1 MVIKC
6 IELIMMKKNNMKFF
20 KNIILSL
27 FLFFGS
33 VNVLLTQESFILN
46 YEDVDIKKVTQD
58 IAQFSKKTIILDPR
72 VKGRITIYSNANLDR
87 RQVWDVYLRTI
98 QVNGFSAISEN
109 GFVRIVPENEAT
121 RDENTASVSS
131 SGDYQTL
138 VIPLI
143 NRSTEEV
150 LPMIKP
156 ITGRQSHLSSIP
168 SINSIIIVDRS
179 SNVQR
184 INDLIK
190 DLDKNNAAKISIIKL
205 KNLSSIEAVRIL
217 DKLKAQNN
225 PTINK
230 FIAIPFN
237 PSNSVI
243 VSANEYV
250 TNNINETLKSLD
262 EDVKTDDSID
272 VVYLKYA
279 KSADIAAILNSV
291 SSGFIPDNDG
301 AKTVITHHEK
311 TNSLIISSAEANL
324 ATIRNIISQLDI
336 RRAQVLVE
344 AIIVELSETA
354 ASSLGV
360 ETVFNGTDK
369 DSVPIGVT
377 RFGGSGPDLLSIIGS
392 SADETDVNL
401 STTASA
407 SLLNT
412 QGLIAGFGDL
422 TPGKDNFVGIINAIS
437 QDSNSNILAT
447 PSLMAM
453 DNELAT
459 SIIGQE
465 IPITTGESLGTNN
478 ANPFRTTSRQ
488 EVGIKLEV
496 TPQINEGSS
505 VVMQIKIE
513 VSGVAG
519 VPMSGIDIITNK
531 RAIETTA
538 LVDNNQIIVLGGL
551 VDEDK
556 QDTVSKVP
564 LLGSVPILG
573 RLFQSSSSTTVKKN
587 LMVFLRPTIITD
599 AESAMS
605 ASSDKY
611 NYIKARQML
620 TGESQ
625 QVIDLTNPK
634 D

>member
-6 IELIMMKKNNMKFF
+6 IELIMMKKNNIKFF
-20 KNIILSL
+20 KNIILNL

-33 VNVLLTQESFILN
+33 VNVLLAQESFILN

-168 SINSIIIVDRS
+168 SINSILIVDRS

-205 KNLSSIEAVRIL
+205 NNLSSIEAVRIL

-377 RFGGSGPDLLSIIGS
+377 RFGGSGPDLLTIIGS

-625 QVIDLTNPK
+625 QLIDLTNPK

>member
-1 MVIKC
+1 
-6 IELIMMKKNNMKFF
+6 MKPLSHKVLALFF
-20 KNIILSL
+20 LATINLSL
-27 FLFFGS
+27 A
-33 VNVLLTQESFILN
+33 QDSFILN

-72 VKGRITIYSNANLDR
+72 VKGKITIYSNANLNR

-98 QVNGFSAISEN
+98 QVNGFSAISES

-121 RDENTASVSS
+121 RDLNISS
-131 SGDYQTL
+131 LASGDFQTA

-143 NRSTEEV
+143 NRSTEEI

-156 ITGRQSHLSSIP
+156 ITGRQSHLSSIS
-168 SINSIIIVDRS
+168 SINSILLVDRA
-179 SNVQR
+179 SNVKR
-184 INDLIK
+184 IK
-190 DLDKNNAAKISIIKL
+190 DLIDDLDANNSANISIIKL
-205 KNLSSIEAVRIL
+205 ENLSSVEAVRIL

-225 PTINK
+225 PTISK
-230 FIAIPFN
+230 FIAIPFS
-237 PSNSVI
+237 PANSVI
-243 VSANEYV
+243 ISANEFI
-250 TNNINETLKSLD
+250 TSNIASTLKSLD
-262 EDVKTDDSID
+262 EDITSNDSID

-279 KSADIAAILNSV
+279 KSADVAAIL
-291 SSGFIPDNDG
+291 SSISGGFIPDADG
-301 AKTVITHHEK
+301 VKTVITHHEK

-324 ATIRNIISQLDI
+324 STIRNIISKLDI

-354 ASSLGV
+354 AKNLGI
-360 ETVFNGTDK
+360 ETAFTGSGSESIPVGLTRFNGA
-369 DSVPIGVT
+369 
-377 RFGGSGPDLLSIIGS
+377 GPDLLSTLGAIS
-392 SADETDVNL
+392 DQTNVTL
-401 STTASA
+401 STTATSA
-407 SLLNT
+407 LLNT
-412 QGLIAGFGDL
+412 QGLVAAFGDI
-422 TPGKDNFVGIINAIS
+422 TGSDNFVGIINAIA
-437 QDSNSNILAT
+437 QDTNSNILST
-447 PSLMAM
+447 PSLLAM

-465 IPITTGESLGTNN
+465 IPITTGESLGSSN

-505 VVMQIKIE
+505 VVLKIKIE

-519 VPMSGIDIITNK
+519 VMTSGIDLITNK

-551 VDEDK
+551 VDEDI
-556 QDTVSKVP
+556 QETLSK
-564 LLGSVPILG
+564 VPILG
-573 RLFQSSSSTTVKKN
+573 SIPLIGKLFQSSSSTVVKRN
-587 LMVFLRPTIITD
+587 LMVFLRPTILID
-599 AESAMS
+599 ADA
-605 ASSDKY
+605 ANNLSDNKY

-620 TGESQ
+620 TGELTQ
-625 QVIDLTNPK
+625 PIDLTEPK